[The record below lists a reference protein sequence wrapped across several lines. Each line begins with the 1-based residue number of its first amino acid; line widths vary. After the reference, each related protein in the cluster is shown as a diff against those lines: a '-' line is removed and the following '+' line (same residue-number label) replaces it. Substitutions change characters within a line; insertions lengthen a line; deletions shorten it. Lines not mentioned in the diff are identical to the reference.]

1 MVLKPEFQVEI
12 RGQLWEKLKENQD
25 LQCHIGIGQDKMDV
39 GFVKIEIIA
48 TSVNQIENMRKNID
62 ERKLKEIM
70 I

>member
-1 MVLKPEFQVEI
+1 
-12 RGQLWEKLKENQD
+12 
-25 LQCHIGIGQDKMDV
+25 MDV